1 MANKAPEKAEGPVGH
16 VISSPEEWAKIHG
29 DDAEKDYL
37 HVVEVYVSWCGA
49 SLAITSTFKK
59 LLLDLAQ
66 RKIKLFHVNADEIDD
81 LEKYRSNSKPHF
93 LVYKNGEQLEVIEG
107 VNAPAL
113 QKSIS
118 DHIPEGMIDT
128 EETDGAEGADDDDDQ

>member
-1 MANKAPEKAEGPVGH
+1 MASKKGESGPIGATISTPED
-16 VISSPEEWAKIHG
+16 WAKVHG
-29 DDAEKDYL
+29 DDAERDYL

-59 LLLDLAQ
+59 LLVELDQ
-66 RKIKLFHVNADEIDD
+66 RKIKFFHVNADEIED
-81 LEKYRSNSKPHF
+81 LVKYRSTSKPHF

-113 QKSIS
+113 QKSIM
-118 DHIPEGMIDT
+118 DHIPEGLIDT
-128 EETDGAEGADDDDDQ
+128 EEADAGDGADEDDEQ